1 MQIRIFNVPWPVQSM
16 TLKYW
21 CEFWNIFNFSW
32 PRNDYTRMALSTTNY
47 WTWKDWVLKIFS
59 QCKMLLSNKSFIF
72 FNLDALKPESVETG
86 SEIEDLSHY
95 QPFQRITS
103 SFCKSFLVPVWY
115 LKKLLSKE
123 FRIDEIKII
132 SIHTKML
139 NLWRFLGTKNCLTLF
154 LDVFILWLGRNSL
167 FLF

>member
-47 WTWKDWVLKIFS
+47 WTWKDWVLKNNFFSMQNASIKQIFYS
-59 QCKMLLSNKSFIF
+59 L
-72 FNLDALKPESVETG
+72 SVETG

-103 SFCKSFLVPVWY
+103 SFCKSFLVPVCY

-139 NLWRFLGTKNCLTLF
+139 NFWRFLGTENCLTLF

>member
-1 MQIRIFNVPWPVQSM
+1 MQNASIKQIFYS
-16 TLKYW
+16 L
-21 CEFWNIFNFSW
+21 
-32 PRNDYTRMALSTTNY
+32 
-47 WTWKDWVLKIFS
+47 
-59 QCKMLLSNKSFIF
+59 
-72 FNLDALKPESVETG
+72 SVETG

-139 NLWRFLGTKNCLTLF
+139 NL
-154 LDVFILWLGRNSL
+154 
-167 FLF
+167 

>member
-1 MQIRIFNVPWPVQSM
+1 MNFEIFLITVDQEMIIPEWLFQLPIIEPER
-16 TLKYW
+16 T
-21 CEFWNIFNFSW
+21 EFW
-32 PRNDYTRMALSTTNY
+32 
-47 WTWKDWVLKIFS
+47 KI
-59 QCKMLLSNKSFIF
+59 IF
-72 FNLDALKPESVETG
+72 FSMQNASIKQIFYSLSVETG

-103 SFCKSFLVPVWY
+103 SFCKSFLVPVCY

-139 NLWRFLGTKNCLTLF
+139 NLWRFLGTKNCLNLF